1 MIGNNVIIAD
11 DVVSVQQQDD
21 IKNSL
26 LLKNTSGWHFFLDKG
41 NFITPGLVTSVFEAL
56 TSFKDEKYF
65 DQFNDVL
72 VNACEQAKLE
82 IDQLIQ
88 IRPFIQLPVVEK
100 FRTEHNNIH
109 RDQNFPHV
117 VCVYYVDDSDGDT
130 LIFDDTKS
138 VVIQRI
144 QPKKGRAVFFDG
156 LRYHASSCPQ
166 ENLRMIINY
175 NFTI

>member
-1 MIGNNVIIAD
+1 MIGNDIIIID
-11 DVVSVQQQDD
+11 DVVSEQHQDE
-21 IKNSL
+21 IKKL
-26 LLKNTSGWHFFLDKG
+26 LLLRNTSGWHFFLDKG
-41 NFITPGLVTSVFEAL
+41 NFITPGLVTSVFESL
-56 TSFKDEKYF
+56 TNFRDEKYF
-65 DQFNDVL
+65 DQFNQIL
-72 VNACEQAKLE
+72 VNACSKANLK

-88 IRPFIQLPVVEK
+88 IRPFIQFPIVEK

-130 LIFDDTKS
+130 LIFDDSKTN
-138 VVIQRI
+138 VVQRI
-144 QPKKGRAVFFDG
+144 HPKRGRAVFFDG

-166 ENLRMIINY
+166 ENLRIILNY